1 MICSGVIAL
10 ALPRLIS
17 SAFAL
22 HPQVAY
28 QLSQETKLSTEI
40 YQNAID
46 DLNLALAWHQS
57 AYQWQEQA
65 YFYLKLYNSQP
76 VQDAEKRR
84 EQLNSAQTALS
95 QGLAL
100 SPIDPFGW
108 FQLAS
113 ADKALKKPTDQ
124 IIDDLR
130 LSVYAGQVE
139 PELVIARLAFS
150 YSFYGY
156 FNEDLQKQWQKQ
168 LLIAWAFKGPELAK
182 FVGQHLEIKPV
193 VLQAFTYSPDDADKF
208 IKTLEIALKKPL

>member
-1 MICSGVIAL
+1 MKSVNDFKNRTITGTGLMICSGVIAL

-108 FQLAS
+108 FMLLQ
-113 ADKALKKPTDQ
+113 TWDQ
-124 IIDDLR
+124 NYR
-130 LSVYAGQVE
+130 LSV
-139 PELVIARLAFS
+139 L
-150 YSFYGY
+150 
-156 FNEDLQKQWQKQ
+156 
-168 LLIAWAFKGPELAK
+168 
-182 FVGQHLEIKPV
+182 
-193 VLQAFTYSPDDADKF
+193 
-208 IKTLEIALKKPL
+208 